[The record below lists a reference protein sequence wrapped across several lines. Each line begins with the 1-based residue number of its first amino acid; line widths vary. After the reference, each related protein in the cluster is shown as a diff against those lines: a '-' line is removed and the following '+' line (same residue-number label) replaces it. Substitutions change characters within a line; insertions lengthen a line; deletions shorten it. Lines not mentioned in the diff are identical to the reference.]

1 MTRLRSL
8 TLCACLA
15 LSLAAMACSSGSSDG
30 GVKGGSAAGG
40 AGGGAA
46 GGSGGASTT
55 GGAAGSSGSSLWDE
69 ARIANTGTD
78 WWLNIRKGAYF
89 FSLDI
94 TPAFEDDTVG
104 RKAVIDFGKAVAA
117 KLTSGSPAPATL
129 APAANEVSGWTY
141 DPDNYK
147 TASGPAVATDG
158 TEAEGLIDGGA
169 AAFFDGT
176 KSYQAKGL
184 AWENYV
190 NDTYQLALQVWQ
202 MANVADATLLYADLI
217 NSSSL
222 YSNAPFVACSGTDP
236 ANPCGSP

>member
-1 MTRLRSL
+1 MTQPRSL
-8 TLCACLA
+8 SLCACLA
-15 LSLAAMACSSGSSDG
+15 LSLAAMACSSSSSDG
-30 GVKGGSAAGG
+30 GVKGG
-40 AGGGAA
+40 
-46 GGSGGASTT
+46 T
-55 GGAAGSSGSSLWDE
+55 GGVAGSSGSSLWDA
-69 ARIANTGTD
+69 ARIANTWTD
-78 WWLNIRKGAYF
+78 WWLNIRKGVYY

-94 TPAFEDDTVG
+94 TMSLQDDTVG
-104 RKAVIDFGKAVAA
+104 RADVISFGKAVAA

-129 APAANEVSGWTY
+129 VPAASEVSGWTY

-147 TASGPAVATDG
+147 IASGPAVATNG

-184 AWENYV
+184 AWEIYV
-190 NDTYQLALQVWQ
+190 NGTYILDLQVWQ

-222 YSNAPFVACSGTDP
+222 YSNAPFTACSGTDP
-236 ANPCGSP
+236 ANPCGTCTGSNPANPCGAH

>member
-15 LSLAAMACSSGSSDG
+15 LSLAAMACSSSSSDG

-40 AGGGAA
+40 AG
-46 GGSGGASTT
+46 

-94 TPAFEDDTVG
+94 TRALQDDTVG

-117 KLTSGSPAPATL
+117 KLKSASPAPATL
-129 APAANEVSGWTY
+129 APAANEVSGWTF
-141 DPDNYK
+141 DPDSAM
-147 TASGPAVATDG
+147 TAAGPASATNDA
-158 TEAEGLIDGGA
+158 EAENLIDGGA
-169 AAFFDGT
+169 AAFFDPNEP
-176 KSYQAKGL
+176 YQAKGL
-184 AWENYV
+184 AWEIYV
-190 NDTYQLALQVWQ
+190 SGTYRLDLQVWQ
-202 MANVADATLLYADLI
+202 MANAQDATVLYTDLLK
-217 NSSSL
+217 SSSL
-222 YSNAPFVACSGTDP
+222 YSNASFVACSGTDP
-236 ANPCGSP
+236 ANPCGTCTGSDPANPCGAP